1 MTIEYPLEFKNSK
14 ENGLGI
20 PLPKGIVRAYQESSD
35 GSVLLIGEDQIKHT
49 PKNEKVSLKMGEAFD
64 VTVERKQTNFEK
76 LGRNLVEL
84 DFYYNHIRKIPD
96 GIGNLTKLKQL
107 FLSYNQIQL
116 LPDTL
121 AALKRLKYMYIHHNG
136 LAVAPQWI
144 TTLPK
149 LERLDLSYNRLDS
162 IPDLSHMENL
172 VEIDLQH
179 NELKRFPWELLD
191 KENLNFLIFKN
202 NPFVLTNEEEK
213 ILKQWQKNQKPFS
226 RYIVY

>member
-1 MTIEYPLEFKNSK
+1 
-14 ENGLGI
+14 
-20 PLPKGIVRAYQESSD
+20 
-35 GSVLLIGEDQIKHT
+35 
-49 PKNEKVSLKMGEAFD
+49 
-64 VTVERKQTNFEK
+64 
-76 LGRNLVEL
+76 VEL

-202 NPFVLTNEEEK
+202 NPFFAICQDAVNQRTFFK
-213 ILKQWQKNQKPFS
+213 TQKS
-226 RYIVY
+226 